1 MIDVILKLE
10 NSARA
15 RLSWIQ
21 SFAASFGI
29 VPKPLYGHI
38 SLGSVTPEEIEEC
51 KSAVTGQ
58 KAFSVDFEKID
69 ILPGVPR
76 VAALAVREGVLEEI
90 HAKLCG
96 DADWTPCV
104 ELLKDPMVNM
114 GWVRTAMREMFK
126 PFTAKVVRVEFMDG
140 NTVVDAVELEEQT
153 A

>member
-29 VPKPLYGHI
+29 VPKPIYGHI
-38 SLGSVTPEEIEEC
+38 PLCAVAPEEMETC
-51 KSAVTGQ
+51 KSAVEGL
-58 KAFSVDFEKID
+58 KAFSVGFEKID
-69 ILPGVPR
+69 ILPNVPC
-76 VAALAVREGVLEEI
+76 VAALAVREGVLEDV
-90 HAKLCG
+90 HAKVCG

-104 ELLKDPMVNM
+104 ELLRDPMVNM
-114 GWVRTAMREMFK
+114 GWVRTAMTEMFQ
-126 PFTAKVVRVEFMDG
+126 PFTAKVVRIEFMDG
-140 NTVVDAVELEEQT
+140 QTLVDAVELEAET